1 MNRPDTAAG
10 AGGAGAV
17 WPGIWRRSARW
28 LRPGRAMVAGLLLL
42 ALSFALALTL
52 SAVTAN
58 AAPPPD
64 PAPSVGPTL
73 PGPENPLDPTPLI
86 PDPDPSADP
95 ADSPLVQDSLEE
107 SRKEEAKA
115 RAEFEKKVQEYK
127 KDRAQQG
134 GVLSAFEVTDRDGNP
149 VSSYR
154 IYADT
159 GDWSDWDLSAAKFTV
174 EMLFL
179 GNKWLVCFAC
189 FLISWSLS
197 FSLAHLLLKPVLTVS
212 NSLYSGAIVQMGLP
226 LLFLTFTL
234 VVAAGHLLFGS
245 RVRGWGEMAAG
256 LVLSALAIGALA
268 SPPQLLLGP
277 DTGAVATVKAIAL
290 ETAAL
295 VLDGEAVDSQGRTTT
310 DAGWEKAPKG
320 DTVGAQVRDR
330 ATAMARPVTDALVD
344 AFVVRPAMYLS
355 YGRTF
360 ENPAK
365 GGGPQCGT
373 MFRDSRIEQAV
384 FDREMDEKLASD
396 NKLLEKVPLIG
407 GTLSDLSAGVSAPG
421 DAVLKERA
429 AQKGPLAQFEKKCV
443 KNAASAKKA
452 SPDKVGGAFFMLIAT
467 FLTCAFIIVLVCGFL
482 FAQVQIAIE
491 AVLAK
496 VALAFGV
503 LPGPGRGWLWDRATA
518 IARALSLMLTSVIS
532 LAVFIVVV
540 NAVLDASDQ
549 ELPGGLAVRFI
560 VLDAICVAAFIY
572 RRRLART
579 SRHLATR
586 ARVRVGTSAFGG
598 PFAPAPA
605 GKSGAGVGRALLV
618 GGLTIGAMA
627 ATGGASAAATSGGVG
642 GARVATRLG
651 GHAMKAGAHAVT
663 GLANAA
669 GQAVDVAAKT
679 TVKAGAIGLKSTV
692 GLPVY
697 GPRAYRAASTTVAAL
712 PAQVT
717 AAAGTTARTLSRT
730 TLAVRQAALPAQNFV
745 GEYRHNLRSLGR
757 VVRGKPALGTYQPP
771 VRTASPAPPLPT
783 PAPARPAPPASP
795 AAQTRP
801 ARPGPPVAAAPAATP
816 PRRRPAPPRTVQP
829 PASTAQAA
837 LHQRL
842 HRLRQPRTVPAPTR
856 RGRRLP

>member
-1 MNRPDTAAG
+1 
-10 AGGAGAV
+10 
-17 WPGIWRRSARW
+17 
-28 LRPGRAMVAGLLLL
+28 MVAGLLLL

-58 AAPPPD
+58 AAPPP
-64 PAPSVGPTL
+64 APTPSAGPTL
-73 PGPENPLDPTPLI
+73 PRPENPLDPAPLI

-159 GDWSDWDLSAAKFTV
+159 GDWSDWDLSAAKFAV

-290 ETAAL
+290 ETATL

-310 DAGWEKAPKG
+310 DAGWEKAPTG

-360 ENPAK
+360 ENPAR

-421 DAVLKERA
+421 DALLKERA
-429 AQKGPLAQFEKKCV
+429 AQKGPLAEFEKKCV

-518 IARALSLMLTSVIS
+518 IARALALMLTSVIS

-579 SRHLATR
+579 SRRLAAR
-586 ARVRVGTSAFGG
+586 ARVRVGASALGG

-679 TVKAGAIGLKSTV
+679 TAKAGAIGLKSTV

-712 PAQVT
+712 PAQVN
-717 AAAGTTARTLSRT
+717 AATSTTAQALGRR

-757 VVRGKPALGTYQPP
+757 VVRGQPALGTYRPP

-783 PAPARPAPPASP
+783 PAPMRPAPPVPP
-795 AAQTRP
+795 AAQARP
-801 ARPGPPVAAAPAATP
+801 AQPAPPVRPAAPVAASPAATP

-842 HRLRQPRTVPAPTR
+842 HRLRQPRTVPAPIP